1 MAIAY
6 KQTRQITESFKSE
19 DISSQITGTNNEFQ
33 IKPFQKGTL
42 CVYWN
47 GILQRVGNEITLLS
61 STQFRTSFVPET
73 SDTLHVIYFRL

>member
-1 MAIAY
+1 MPISY
-6 KQTRQITESFKSE
+6 RQTRQITESFQSI

-42 CVYWN
+42 LVYWN

-61 STQFRTSFVPET
+61 STRFRTSFVPET

>member
-1 MAIAY
+1 VAIAY

>member
-1 MAIAY
+1 MPIAY
-6 KQTRQITESFKSE
+6 RQTRQITESFRSE

-61 STQFRTSFVPET
+61 STRFRTSFVPET

>member
-1 MAIAY
+1 MPISY
-6 KQTRQITESFKSE
+6 RQTRQIAESYKSE
-19 DISSQITGTNNEFQ
+19 DISYQITGTNNEFQ

-47 GILQRVGNEITLLS
+47 GILQRVGNEITPLS
-61 STQFRTSFVPET
+61 SIRFRTSFVPET